1 MLCQQSA
8 TRLACSHGFQLTDA
22 PSLYPGVSIMQ
33 MFLSKTKSPIL
44 FLRLR
49 SRESSKSDHHS
60 GYGFV
65 LANISEVWLVE
76 LMFLGGWGLPRRG
89 LER

>member
-1 MLCQQSA
+1 MK
-8 TRLACSHGFQLTDA
+8 
-22 PSLYPGVSIMQ
+22 Q

-49 SRESSKSDHHS
+49 SRKSSRSDHHS

-65 LANISEVWLVE
+65 LANISFVWLVG
-76 LMFLGGWGLPRRG
+76 LIFL
-89 LER
+89 